1 LARPKR
7 QGGRDTLGLG
17 RPEPGRKP
25 EAPAG
30 RVGLQ
35 VSRLTAYS
43 VLRKPG
49 CALVGCDVRPCR
61 NQRSGGFVGQ
71 GELLSSHAP
80 LREAVLEF
88 YEALV
93 VPLVGNGVAAWRGGC
108 PNVACAG

>member
-1 LARPKR
+1 
-7 QGGRDTLGLG
+7 
-17 RPEPGRKP
+17 
-25 EAPAG
+25 
-30 RVGLQ
+30 
-35 VSRLTAYS
+35 
-43 VLRKPG
+43 
-49 CALVGCDVRPCR
+49 
-61 NQRSGGFVGQ
+61 VGQ